1 MQQTL
6 VLENKLGEFISDET
20 TNFVNRIY
28 GYVSDNSSFN
38 FDAYHR
44 TTALYNVLHSEAYRG
59 TSFHESQ
66 IDWAKPLIDD
76 AVEYLSIEGHK
87 YTNVNTI
94 DTFGIGQFSAT
105 INEDVISANNMDL
118 VVLLQNNKKVKKQ
131 SLFSE
136 EDLKYQEKR
145 RKRKVR
151 KLTFEER

>member
-1 MQQTL
+1 MITVRCTACGKELQRQ
-6 VLENKLGEFISDET
+6 
-20 TNFVNRIY
+20 
-28 GYVSDNSSFN
+28 SSKIICCGCSN
-38 FDAYHR
+38 M
-44 TTALYNVLHSEAYRG
+44 T
-59 TSFHESQ
+59 
-66 IDWAKPLIDD
+66 
-76 AVEYLSIEGHK
+76 
-87 YTNVNTI
+87 
-94 DTFGIGQFSAT
+94 T